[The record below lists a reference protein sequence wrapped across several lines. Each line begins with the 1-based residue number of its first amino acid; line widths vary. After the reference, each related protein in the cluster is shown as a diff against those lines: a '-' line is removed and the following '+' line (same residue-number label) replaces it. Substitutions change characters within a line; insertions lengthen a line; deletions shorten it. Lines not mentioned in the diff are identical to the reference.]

1 MGTQA
6 AQILESVHLFCWK
19 APTSKATLNNFSAKR
34 QKKKKQI
41 KRVNNSYLSS
51 IEIEIRSRAT
61 ENIEKSYHSM

>member
-34 QKKKKQI
+34 HKKKQI